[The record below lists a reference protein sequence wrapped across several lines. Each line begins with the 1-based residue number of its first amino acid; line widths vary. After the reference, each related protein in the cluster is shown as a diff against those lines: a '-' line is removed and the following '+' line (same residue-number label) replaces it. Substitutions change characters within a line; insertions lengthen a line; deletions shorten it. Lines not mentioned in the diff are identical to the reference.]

1 MKLTDSVG
9 ETMKEEEKPVMRSCS
24 RPVLHPPRTQFE
36 KLLEALTALGIII
49 LIAMTVWGY
58 FALPAVIPTHYGF
71 SGAPNGYGGKG
82 SLLTLPIISICLAV
96 LLTVLSRYPHRY
108 NYPWSIPVEN
118 VPRQYYLARLL
129 LRWVTL
135 EMVWMVCG
143 LQGLIIQSA
152 QSHHAPDA
160 ILLLIPAFV
169 LVLFVTI
176 ILYLRA
182 AARAR

>member
-1 MKLTDSVG
+1 
-9 ETMKEEEKPVMRSCS
+9 MKEEEGYVMRNHS
-24 RPVLHPPRTQFE
+24 RPVLHLPRTPLQT
-36 KLLEALTALGIII
+36 LLEVLTALGLIA

-71 SGAPNGYGGKG
+71 SGAPNAYGGKG
-82 SLLTLPIISICLAV
+82 SLLPLPIGSICLAV
-96 LLTVLSRYPHRY
+96 LLTVLSRYPHLY
-108 NYPWSIPVEN
+108 NYPWPITAEN
-118 VPRQYYLARLL
+118 APRQYSLARLL
-129 LRWVTL
+129 MRWITL
-135 EMVWMVCG
+135 EMVWMLCG

-160 ILLLIPAFV
+160 ILLLIAAFV

-176 ILYLRA
+176 ILYGRA

>member
-1 MKLTDSVG
+1 
-9 ETMKEEEKPVMRSCS
+9 MRNRS
-24 RPVLHPPRTQFE
+24 RPVLHLPRTPFE

-71 SGAPNGYGGKG
+71 SGAPNAYGGKG
-82 SLLTLPIISICLAV
+82 SLLPLPIVAICLAV
-96 LLTVLSRYPHRY
+96 LLTVLSHYPRRYDYRWP
-108 NYPWSIPVEN
+108 ITAEN
-118 VPRQYYLARLL
+118 APRQYSLARLL
-129 LRWVTL
+129 LLWITL
-135 EMVWMVCG
+135 EMVWMFCG

-160 ILLLIPAFV
+160 ILLLIAAF
-169 LVLFVTI
+169 LLAFILTI
-176 ILYLRA
+176 ILNRRA

>member
-1 MKLTDSVG
+1 
-9 ETMKEEEKPVMRSCS
+9 MRNRY
-24 RPVLHPPRTQFE
+24 RPVLHLPRTPLE
-36 KLLEALTALGIII
+36 KLLEALTALGVII

-71 SGAPNGYGGKG
+71 SGAPNAYGGKG
-82 SLLTLPIISICLAV
+82 SLLTLPIVSICLAV
-96 LLTVLSRYPHRY
+96 LLTVLSRYPHLY
-108 NYPWSIPVEN
+108 NYPWPITAEN
-118 VPRQYYLARLL
+118 APRQYSLARLL
-129 LRWVTL
+129 LRWITL

-160 ILLLIPAFV
+160 VLLLIPAFFV
-169 LVLFVTI
+169 LAVIVTI
-176 ILYLRA
+176 ILGIRA

>member
-1 MKLTDSVG
+1 
-9 ETMKEEEKPVMRSCS
+9 MRKRS
-24 RPVLHPPRTQFE
+24 RPVLHLPRTQFE

-82 SLLTLPIISICLAV
+82 NLLTLPIVSICLAV
-96 LLTVLSRYPHRY
+96 LLTVLSRYPHIY
-108 NYPWSIPVEN
+108 NYPWPITAEN
-118 VPRQYYLARLL
+118 APRQYYLARLL
-129 LRWVTL
+129 LWWITL
-135 EMVWMVCG
+135 EMVWMLCG

-152 QSHHAPDA
+152 QGYHAPDA
-160 ILLLIPAFV
+160 ILLLIPASV

-176 ILYLRA
+176 ILYIYI

>member
-1 MKLTDSVG
+1 
-9 ETMKEEEKPVMRSCS
+9 MRNRY
-24 RPVLHPPRTQFE
+24 RPVLHLPRTPFE

-71 SGAPNGYGGKG
+71 SGAPNAYGGKG
-82 SLLTLPIISICLAV
+82 SLLTLPIVSICLAV
-96 LLTVLSRYPHRY
+96 LLTVLSRYPHLY
-108 NYPWSIPVEN
+108 NYPWPITAEN
-118 VPRQYYLARLL
+118 APRQYSLARLA
-129 LRWVTL
+129 LRLITL
-135 EMVWMVCG
+135 EMVLMVCG

-152 QSHHAPDA
+152 QSHRAPDA
-160 ILLLIPAFV
+160 ILLLIAAFV

-176 ILYLRA
+176 ILYIGS

>member
-1 MKLTDSVG
+1 MKN
-9 ETMKEEEKPVMRSCS
+9 RS
-24 RPVLHPPRTQFE
+24 RPVLHLPRTPLQT
-36 KLLEALTALGIII
+36 LLEALTALGVII

-71 SGAPNGYGGKG
+71 SGAPNAYGGKG
-82 SLLTLPIISICLAV
+82 SLLTLPIVSICLAV
-96 LLTVLSRYPHRY
+96 LLTVLSRYPRRY
-108 NYPWSIPVEN
+108 NYSWPITPEN
-118 VPRQYYLARLL
+118 APRQYSLVRLL
-129 LRWVTL
+129 LRWIRL

-160 ILLLIPAFV
+160 VLLLIAAFV
-169 LVLFVTI
+169 LAVIVTI
-176 ILYLRA
+176 ILGIRT

>member
-1 MKLTDSVG
+1 
-9 ETMKEEEKPVMRSCS
+9 MRNRS
-24 RPVLHPPRTQFE
+24 RPVLHLPRTQFE

-71 SGAPNGYGGKG
+71 SGAPNAYGGKG
-82 SLLTLPIISICLAV
+82 SLLTLPIVSICLAV
-96 LLTVLSRYPHRY
+96 LLTVLSRYPHIY
-108 NYPWSIPVEN
+108 NYPWPITAEN
-118 VPRQYYLARLL
+118 APRQYSLARLL
-129 LRWVTL
+129 LRWITL
-135 EMVWMVCG
+135 EMVWMLCG

-169 LVLFVTI
+169 LAVLVTI
-176 ILYLRA
+176 ILYIRS

>member
-1 MKLTDSVG
+1 MKN
-9 ETMKEEEKPVMRSCS
+9 RS
-24 RPVLHPPRTQFE
+24 RPVLHLPRTPLQT
-36 KLLEALTALGIII
+36 LLEALTALGVII

-71 SGAPNGYGGKG
+71 SGAPNAYGGKG
-82 SLLTLPIISICLAV
+82 SLLPLPILSICLAV
-96 LLTVLSRYPHRY
+96 LLTVLSRYPRRY
-108 NYPWSIPVEN
+108 NYSWPITPEN
-118 VPRQYYLARLL
+118 ALRQYSLVRLL
-129 LRWVTL
+129 MRWIRL

-160 ILLLIPAFV
+160 VLLLIAAFV
-169 LVLFVTI
+169 LAVIVTI
-176 ILYLRA
+176 ILGIRT

>member
-1 MKLTDSVG
+1 
-9 ETMKEEEKPVMRSCS
+9 MRNRS
-24 RPVLHPPRTQFE
+24 RPVLHLPRTPFE

-71 SGAPNGYGGKG
+71 SGAPNAYGGKG
-82 SLLTLPIISICLAV
+82 SLLPMPIVAICLAV
-96 LLTVLSRYPHRY
+96 LLTVLIRYPRRY
-108 NYPWSIPVEN
+108 DYRWPITAEN
-118 VPRQYYLARLL
+118 ALRQYSLARLL
-129 LRWVTL
+129 LLWITL
-135 EMVWMVCG
+135 EMVWMFCG

-160 ILLLIPAFV
+160 ILLLIAAF
-169 LVLFVTI
+169 LLAFILTI
-176 ILYLRA
+176 ILNRRA

>member
-1 MKLTDSVG
+1 MKN
-9 ETMKEEEKPVMRSCS
+9 RS
-24 RPVLHPPRTQFE
+24 RPVLHLPRTPLQT
-36 KLLEALTALGIII
+36 LLEALTALGVII

-71 SGAPNGYGGKG
+71 SGAPNAYGGKG
-82 SLLTLPIISICLAV
+82 SLLTLPIVSICLAV
-96 LLTVLSRYPHRY
+96 LLTVLSRYPRRY
-108 NYPWSIPVEN
+108 NYSWPITPEN
-118 VPRQYYLARLL
+118 ALRQYSLVRLL
-129 LRWVTL
+129 MRWIRL

-160 ILLLIPAFV
+160 VLLLIAAFV
-169 LVLFVTI
+169 LAVIVTI
-176 ILYLRA
+176 ILGIRT